1 LVVERGGRLAV
12 KELSFVNE
20 MNEQQH

>member
-1 LVVERGGRLAV
+1 VVERGGRLAV
-12 KELSFVNE
+12 KELAFVSE